1 MNHHD
6 KIKELRQAQI
16 REVELMGELR
26 AFLKLHVARNR
37 MYEDGQL
44 VEVFD
49 ENDESLGRGIIDC
62 AFCGGAYLE
71 SHDIKKYSENPKKW
85 EEEINF
91 ILYRVNA
98 VKKDGSKGTYKLA
111 TCTEVKTNHNNYFNP
126 L

>member
-6 KIKELRQAQI
+6 KILELRKAQI

-26 AFLKLHVARNR
+26 AFLKLNIARNR

-49 ENDESLGRGIIDC
+49 KNDESLGQGIIDC
-62 AFCGGAYLE
+62 AFCRAYLE
-71 SHDIKKYSENPKKW
+71 SNKIKRYSESPQKW

-91 ILYRVNA
+91 ILYRVNV
-98 VKKDGSKGTYKLA
+98 VKKDGTKGSYKLA
-111 TCTEVKTNHNNYFNP
+111 TCSEIKTKYNNYFKP
-126 L
+126 II